1 MVESNRDLLIQIT
14 YNMKLSFLSSTLS
27 RKNLMALTGLFLCFF
42 LLIHL
47 LGNLQL
53 LLPKEQASE
62 MFNWYSDLL
71 SSNIFIMMISYVLYF
86 CLLAHAVDA
95 MVITIKNRKSTVKYA
110 FDDRKQ
116 VSKWYSRNM
125 GILGTI
131 LLIFLVIHFK
141 DFWYVYKFGTLPYD
155 RNGNK
160 DLYAIV
166 VNSFRSWW
174 YVIIYVFSMF
184 ALGYHLLHG
193 FKSAVRTLGLYH
205 PRYALYVQIFGI
217 FYSYAV
223 TIGFSIIPIYVHL
236 TQFGL

>member
-1 MVESNRDLLIQIT
+1 MNI
-14 YNMKLSFLSSTLS
+14 SFLKSTLS

-42 LLIHL
+42 LIIHL

-53 LLPKEQASE
+53 LLPADTAALS
-62 MFNWYSDLL
+62 FNHYSALL
-71 SSNIFIMMISYVLYF
+71 SGNIFIKMISYILYVS
-86 CLLAHAVDA
+86 LIAHSIDA
-95 MVITIKNRKSTVKYA
+95 LVITNKNRQAAGKYA
-110 FDDRKQ
+110 FDDRKK

-141 DFWYVYKFGTLPYD
+141 DFWYVYKFGELPVD
-155 RNGNK
+155 MEGNK
-160 DLYAIV
+160 DLYVIV
-166 VNSFRSWW
+166 VNAFSSWW
-174 YVIIYVFSMF
+174 YVLLYVVSML

-205 PRYALYVQIFGI
+205 PRYAGYVQTFGVV
-217 FYSYAV
+217 YSYAI

-236 TQFGL
+236 THFGL

>member
-1 MVESNRDLLIQIT
+1 
-14 YNMKLSFLSSTLS
+14 MKLSFLTSTLS

-53 LLPKEQASE
+53 LLPKERASE
-62 MFNWYSDLL
+62 MFNWYSNLL

-86 CLLAHAVDA
+86 CLIAHAIDA
-95 MVITIKNRKSTVKYA
+95 LIITIKNKKSTVKYA
-110 FDDRKQ
+110 YDDRKQ

-125 GILGTI
+125 GILGTL

-155 RNGNK
+155 RYGNK

-166 VNSFRSWW
+166 VNAFKSWW
-174 YVIIYVFSMF
+174 YVFIYVFSMF

-205 PRYALYVQIFGI
+205 PRYAGYVQIFGT
-217 FYSYAV
+217 FYSYAL
-223 TIGFSIIPIYVHL
+223 TIGFSVIPVYVHL
-236 TQFGL
+236 IQFGL

>member
-1 MVESNRDLLIQIT
+1 
-14 YNMKLSFLSSTLS
+14 MKLSFLTSTLS

-53 LLPKEQASE
+53 LLPKERASE
-62 MFNWYSDLL
+62 MFNWYSNLL

-86 CLLAHAVDA
+86 CLIAHAADA
-95 MVITIKNRKSTVKYA
+95 LIITIKNKKSTVKYA
-110 FDDRKQ
+110 YDDRKQ

-125 GILGTI
+125 GILGTL

-155 RNGNK
+155 RYGNK

-166 VNSFRSWW
+166 VNAFKSWW
-174 YVIIYVFSMF
+174 YVLIYVFSMF

-205 PRYALYVQIFGI
+205 PRYAGYVQIFGT
-217 FYSYAV
+217 FYSYAL
-223 TIGFSIIPIYVHL
+223 TIGFSVIPVYVHL
-236 TQFGL
+236 IQFGL